1 MSTTDMEIYKN
12 IGSRIREARIAQ
24 HLSQAELAEKAQ
36 LCLPQVS
43 QVELG
48 KVKMNLSTFIRIIEA
63 LQISADSILRPD
75 VPVAKAFYNSDFSDL
90 LSDCTPAE
98 IDSILKIV
106 KELKVT
112 MHTKKDNFDF

>member
-1 MSTTDMEIYKN
+1 MGEQKYDYKAV
-12 IGSRIREARIAQ
+12 GERIRHRRME
-24 HLSQAELAEKAQ
+24 LNLTQAELAEKAH

-75 VPVAKAFYNSDFSDL
+75 VPVAKAFYNSDFSEL

-98 IDSILKIV
+98 IDSIIKIV